1 MIMRP
6 VSLLLPV
13 SLCML
18 AAGAVAQT
26 MPYPQA
32 DAVPVSTVEVTAP
45 IKPVLLFAEDAE
57 KVTGTY
63 AMSNGWRLQV
73 RPGSRHIDAKIDNQK
88 PMRLIAVTPE
98 KFVSRDGNVTMEFNQ
113 GSYGDD
119 MTMSYVPDPRLA
131 QVVVLSSRMA
141 QR

>member
-1 MIMRP
+1 MRP
-6 VSLLLPV
+6 ISLLLPA
-13 SLCML
+13 SLFTL
-18 AAGAVAQT
+18 AAGALAQT
-26 MPYPQA
+26 LPYPQV
-32 DAVPVSTVEVTAP
+32 DPSPVSTVQVTAP
-45 IKPVLLFAEDAE
+45 VKPVLLFADDAD
-57 KVTGTY
+57 KVAGTY

-88 PMRLIAVTPE
+88 PMRLLAVSPE

>member
-1 MIMRP
+1 MRRP
-6 VSLLLPV
+6 ISLLLPA
-13 SLCML
+13 SLLTL
-18 AAGAVAQT
+18 AAGALAQNL
-26 MPYPQA
+26 PYPQA
-32 DAVPVSTVEVTAP
+32 DASPVSTVQVTAP
-45 IKPVLLFAEDAE
+45 FKPVMLFADDAD
-57 KVTGTY
+57 KVAGTY

-88 PMRLIAVTPE
+88 PMRLLAVTPE